1 MVDRQE
7 MERVLGIASR
17 QNANVQG
24 NRTYR
29 MRRSDSRGGSQ
40 FSYYPQE
47 GGLS

>member
-1 MVDRQE
+1 MSDRQE
-7 MERVLGIASR
+7 MERVLAVASR

-29 MRRSDSRGGSQ
+29 MRRSDDRVSGK

-47 GGLS
+47 STLT